1 MDQTPLTGVTVL
13 DLSTTVAGAYAGKLL
28 AGYGAGVVMVEAPT
42 GSPVRSRPPLV
53 DGGNGVAP
61 EGTLFRFLGAGK
73 RSVALDLE
81 AGGVRDALEALAR
94 DADVLIDT
102 RQPRELGALP
112 LSYDE
117 LREVNPQLVIVSL
130 TPFGL
135 SGPYADYRATAL
147 QLAAAGGWLT
157 HSGEP
162 GRPPLMPNSE
172 TLEEFFPGTMGA
184 IAALTGLRAVR
195 DGANGPL
202 IEVAGIE
209 VLQFAT
215 RYYETSYVSTGTEF
229 GRSGNSLNGSPTYR
243 VFDATDGH
251 IVSTASTSTQIEL
264 LMTLTETA
272 DLGLGTREQRYE
284 GSDALIAGL
293 GAWFEKRARDESFHS
308 AQSWRIPFASVSR
321 ISEVANLDQPV
332 ERGSFD
338 RVETTSGELR
348 PAPGPPVRLHGDA
361 ATLPP
366 TPRIGEHTHE
376 VLGALG
382 LDASVIEALA
392 TAGAR

>member
-184 IAALTGLRAVR
+184 IAA
-195 DGANGPL
+195 
-202 IEVAGIE
+202 
-209 VLQFAT
+209 
-215 RYYETSYVSTGTEF
+215 GTPAQ
-229 GRSGNSLNGSPTYR
+229 RVTLNAQR
-243 VFDATDGH
+243 VFGLDHLRRRIHDVGH
-251 IVSTASTSTQIEL
+251 VDPHHRHTVAVDTRAL
-264 LMTLTETA
+264 A
-272 DLGLGTREQRYE
+272 AAVGL
-284 GSDALIAGL
+284 
-293 GAWFEKRARDESFHS
+293 
-308 AQSWRIPFASVSR
+308 
-321 ISEVANLDQPV
+321 V
-332 ERGSFD
+332 ERGPAAVP
-338 RVETTSGELR
+338 RVTPVSSACWPPPIEIPISWRSHMRRSCATCRIANDSPTTPSRRSSG
-348 PAPGPPVRLHGDA
+348 AYGSA
-361 ATLPP
+361 A
-366 TPRIGEHTHE
+366 I
-376 VLGALG
+376 
-382 LDASVIEALA
+382 
-392 TAGAR
+392 TARGTVNQ

>member
-1 MDQTPLTGVTVL
+1 MNEPPLAGVTVL

-28 AGYGAGVVMVEAPT
+28 AGYGADVLMVEPPD
-42 GSPVRSRPPLV
+42 GSPVRSRPPLIE
-53 DGGNGVAP
+53 GHAGAGAAP

-81 AGGVRDALEALAR
+81 ETAAQPAIEALAR

-102 RQPRELGALP
+102 RQPRELAALP
-112 LSYDE
+112 LSYE
-117 LREVNPQLVIVSL
+117 ALRDLNPRLVITSI

-162 GRPPLMPNSE
+162 RREPLMPNSE

-195 DGANGPL
+195 DGAGGQL

-209 VLQFAT
+209 VLQYAT
-215 RYYETSYVSTGTEF
+215 RYYETSYVSTGREF
-229 GRSGNSLNGSPTYR
+229 GRSGNSLNDSPTYR

-251 IVSTASTSTQIEL
+251 IVATASTSTQIEM
-264 LMTLTETA
+264 LMTLTETI

-284 GSDALIAGL
+284 GSDELIAGL
-293 GAWFEKRARDESFHS
+293 GAWFRERTRDESFHA
-308 AQSWRIPFASVSR
+308 AQSWRVPFASVSR
-321 ISEVANLDQPV
+321 ISEVARLEQPV
-332 ERGSFD
+332 ERESFD
-338 RVETTSGELR
+338 RVEDASGELQ
-348 PAPGPPVRLHGDA
+348 PAPGPPVRLHGGTT
-361 ATLPP
+361 TLPP
-366 TPRIGEHTHE
+366 APRIGEHTHE
-376 VLGALG
+376 VLSTLG
-382 LDASVIEALA
+382 LEGDRS
-392 TAGAR
+392 RSY